1 MKADADLHSFDWLKF
16 KWPLPLP
23 ASVTTIGREQR
34 RSQSL
39 LCAEWRSWKI
49 GCTKLLRTIA
59 PAILL
64 ERFGQ
69 SAIVVQLFFSIT
81 SRHALVLRIFN
92 DLLFHIQCIFIV
104 K

>member
-1 MKADADLHSFDWLKF
+1 MKADADLNSFDWLKF

-23 ASVTTIGREQR
+23 ASVTTIGREQWQI
-34 RSQSL
+34 QSL
-39 LCAEWRSWKI
+39 LGAEWRSWKI
-49 GCTKLLRTIA
+49 GCIKLLRTIA

-69 SAIVVQLFFSIT
+69 SAKVVQLFSSIT
-81 SRHALVLRIFN
+81 LRHALVLHIFK
-92 DLLFHIQCIFIV
+92 DLLFHIQCLFIV